1 MKQSISVLVLILVF
15 MAGGARAETKDGKE
29 VEGLSEEAWEWII
42 KGMRVKEENYDEII
56 QCYKKAAIIDPSSA
70 LPYRFLGIAYLKEGM
85 FDKAISAYRKAVII
99 EPNDAATHY
108 NLGIIYGKKGM
119 LDEAISAYKK
129 AITIDIDHTKA
140 RFNLGLSYL
149 KKGMLDAA
157 ISEHKEVISLDPN
170 DADAH
175 FNLGTAYGIKGLDTL
190 EANHLYEAGLIYLKQ
205 GDRESALEAYESLK
219 LIKSKEPAQALFEQ
233 LHPERQSR

>member
-1 MKQSISVLVLILVF
+1 
-15 MAGGARAETKDGKE
+15 MAGGARAETKNVKE
-29 VEGLSEEAWEWII
+29 VEGFSKEAEEWII

-56 QCYKKAAIIDPSSA
+56 KCYKKATVIDPSSA

-85 FDKAISAYRKAVII
+85 LDKAISAYRKAVLI
-99 EPNDAATHY
+99 EPNNAATHY

-129 AITIDIDHTKA
+129 AIIIDIDHTKA

-175 FNLGTAYGIKGLDTL
+175 FNLGTAYGIKGLYTL

-205 GDRESALEAYESLK
+205 GDWESALEAYEGLK
-219 LIKSKEPAQALFEQ
+219 LIKLKEPAQALFEQ
-233 LHPERQSR
+233 LYPERQGR

>member
-1 MKQSISVLVLILVF
+1 
-15 MAGGARAETKDGKE
+15 MAGGARAETKNVKE
-29 VEGLSEEAWEWII
+29 VEGLSKEAEEWII

-56 QCYKKAAIIDPSSA
+56 KCYKKATVIDPSSA

-85 FDKAISAYRKAVII
+85 LDKAISAYRKAVLI
-99 EPNDAATHY
+99 EPNNAATHY

-129 AITIDIDHTKA
+129 AIIIDIDHTKA

-175 FNLGTAYGIKGLDTL
+175 FNLGTAYGIKGLYTL

-205 GDRESALEAYESLK
+205 GDWESALEAYEGLK
-219 LIKSKEPAQALFEQ
+219 LIKIKEPAQALLEQ
-233 LHPERQSR
+233 LYPERQSR

>member
-1 MKQSISVLVLILVF
+1 MKKSISVLVLILVF
-15 MAGGARAETKDGKE
+15 MAGGARAETKNVKE
-29 VEGLSEEAWEWII
+29 VEGLSKEAEEWII

-56 QCYKKAAIIDPSSA
+56 KCYKKATVIDPSSA

-85 FDKAISAYRKAVII
+85 LDKAISAYRKAVLI
-99 EPNDAATHY
+99 EPNNAATHY

-129 AITIDIDHTKA
+129 AIIIDIDHTKA

-175 FNLGTAYGIKGLDTL
+175 FNLGTAYGIKGLYTL

-205 GDRESALEAYESLK
+205 GDWESALEAYEGLK
-219 LIKSKEPAQALFEQ
+219 LIKIKEPAQALLEQ
-233 LHPERQSR
+233 LYPERQSR